1 MLFRPTL
8 SENLSSPSVRLRVG
22 LLMAAS
28 VILLFLAVV
37 SVTIY
42 LSEMVTQDH
51 LRIQY
56 LAYLQRELAQPD
68 AQLAVSTLIE
78 PTLRVLLDG
87 GDVASSAGTIEH
99 LRAVEDGALHKMLAT
114 SLTAWQEFVRAHADA
129 PTDAEAR
136 HRALAARWTMHT
148 TFAEAQRYV
157 AARHADGVGMVRGM
171 YAALFLSSI
180 VFLLLGLW
188 LLQQNIVAPVEQLQL
203 IAQRIASGDLETP
216 VTLSGQGEFLDLS
229 RSFETMRRELHRSRE
244 QMRRWTQDLQD
255 HVAQRTQQLSALSEV
270 IATASRS
277 LELDTVLRTALEQS
291 LAVIQAPIGAIWL
304 QAEDAAQ
311 LRLVVS
317 HNLPPAIQND
327 SRVMMLGEGVT
338 GRAAQTGE
346 IIALEDVAEHAGPLK
361 PIAIREGIRSIVAVP
376 IRLRERVI
384 GVLDV
389 MSHQPRRFSPE
400 ELTLLTSIG
409 QQIGIAVE
417 SLRLMQAVQQQT
429 QQMAA
434 WRERERIGIELH
446 DGVLQTISYLYL
458 QTDQLALQAMRM
470 GLTDLSNRLQTQRD
484 VLGELA
490 REIRRFIADLR
501 DLPARTR
508 ALQTALRDMLA
519 TLGSDHAPPIHVQLD
534 NVTIELDEERC
545 EHLVRLAR
553 EALLNA
559 VRHSQAQNIT
569 LGLGRTRHQVT
580 LWVQDDGCGFD
591 LNRLSGEMHEHFGL
605 SIMQARALRLGGHL
619 TIHSAPGQGTRVE
632 LIFTP

>member
-1 MLFRPTL
+1 
-8 SENLSSPSVRLRVG
+8 
-22 LLMAAS
+22 MAAS
-28 VILLFLAVV
+28 VVLLFIVV
-37 SVTIY
+37 ASVTIY
-42 LSEMVTQDH
+42 LSEMVTQDN
-51 LRIQY
+51 LRAQQ
-56 LAYLQRELAQPD
+56 LDSLQRQLTQPD
-68 AQLAVSTLIE
+68 AQLATSTIIE

-87 GDVASSAGTIEH
+87 GVVVSALGTTEH
-99 LRAVEDGALHKMLAT
+99 LRAAEDATLSEMLTT
-114 SLTAWQEFVRAHADA
+114 SLTAWQEFARAHTDA
-129 PTDAEAR
+129 QTDAEAR
-136 HRALAARWTMHT
+136 SRAVAARWTMHAT
-148 TFAEAQRYV
+148 LADAQRYV
-157 AARHADGVGMVRGM
+157 ATRYADGVGMVRGM

-216 VTLSGQGEFLDLS
+216 VALSGQGEFLDLS

-244 QMRRWTQDLQD
+244 QMRRWTQALQD
-255 HVAQRTQQLSALSEV
+255 HVARRTQQLSALSEV

-291 LAVIQAPIGAIWL
+291 LAVIDAPIGAIWL
-304 QAEDAAQ
+304 QMEDASQ

-327 SRVMMLGEGVT
+327 SRVLMPGEGVT

-346 IIALEDVAEHAGPLK
+346 IIVLEDVSRHAGPLK
-361 PIAIREGIRSIVAVP
+361 PVAIHEGIRSIVAVP

-389 MSHQPRRFSPE
+389 MSRQPRTFNPE

-434 WRERERIGIELH
+434 LHERERIGIELH
-446 DGVLQTISYLYL
+446 DGILQTISYLYL
-458 QTDQLALQAMRM
+458 QTDQFAIHAAHTGMTELA
-470 GLTDLSNRLQTQRD
+470 TKLQTQRD
-484 VLGELA
+484 LLGELA

-501 DLPARTR
+501 DVPARTR
-508 ALQTALRDMLA
+508 LLQNALREMLV
-519 TLGSDHAPPIHVQLD
+519 TLTSDHAAPVHLQLD
-534 NVTIELDEERC
+534 DTPIELDEERC

-559 VRHSQAQNIT
+559 LHHSHARNIT
-569 LGLGRTRHQVT
+569 LGLERAQRLVT

-591 LNRLSGEMHEHFGL
+591 PAQLSNEMHEHFGL
-605 SIMQARALRLGGHL
+605 SIMQARAMRLGGHL
-619 TIHSAPGQGTRVE
+619 KIDSAPGQGTRVE
-632 LIFTP
+632 LVFTL